1 MVFAGLE
8 MAGGAM
14 ASNTDFAG
22 DIGLWQR
29 KVAECPEG
37 VARRMAVYRALGV
50 GDGQSALDIGCGGG
64 HLVREFGLAAGA
76 RGRAVG
82 LDMSAAQLAAA
93 KVYCADAPSV
103 ELVEGDATSLPFGD
117 GTFDAVASIQTLEYV
132 PRVEV
137 ALAEARRVLRRG
149 GKAAFV
155 SVLWDHWRFFGAE
168 PELNNRV
175 HDAWRAH
182 CPHQMLPAEMPRLLA
197 AAGFAGVSQES
208 LAFYYASTHGNA
220 FPHWAAM
227 FTEAFVVG
235 RGFPKDDA
243 RRWRDQLAEAAA
255 NGRFAFVSMPILTT
269 ATAI

>member
-1 MVFAGLE
+1 
-8 MAGGAM
+8 M
-14 ASNTDFAG
+14 ASNTDFEG

-37 VARRMAVYRALGV
+37 VERRMAVYRALGV
-50 GDGQSALDIGCGGG
+50 GDGHSVLDIGCGGG
-64 HLVREFGLAAGA
+64 HLAREFGLAVGE
-76 RGRAVG
+76 RGRVVG

-93 KVYCADAPSV
+93 RAYCADAPSV
-103 ELVEGDATSLPFGD
+103 ELVEGDATQMPFGD

-132 PRVEV
+132 PKVDA

-155 SVLWDHWRFFGAE
+155 SVLWDHWRFHGPEA
-168 PELNNRV
+168 ELNNRV

-182 CPHQMLPAEMPRLLA
+182 CPHQMLPAEMPRLLG
-197 AAGFAGVSQES
+197 AAGFAGVTQSS
-208 LAFYYASTHGNA
+208 LAFYYASLHGNA
-220 FPHWAAM
+220 FPHWASM

-235 RGFPKDDA
+235 QGFPKDDA
-243 RRWRDQLAEAAA
+243 RRWRDQLEAAA
-255 NGRFAFVSMPILTT
+255 EAGRFAFVSMPILTT